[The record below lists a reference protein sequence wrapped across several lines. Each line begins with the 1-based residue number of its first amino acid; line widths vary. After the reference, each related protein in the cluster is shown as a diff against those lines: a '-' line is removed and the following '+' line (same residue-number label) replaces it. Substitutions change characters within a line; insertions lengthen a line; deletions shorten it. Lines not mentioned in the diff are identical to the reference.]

1 MWAKTVHSKAQDRVY
16 WTKTRKTKTQI
27 LKLIGNPGIFI
38 KDEKNTSDTCLGVGG
53 YDKMSLQSAYSEP
66 ASQVE
71 SQHALVLALS
81 TQCHILLQ
89 TSRLKRSQS
98 LHRLSH
104 QAMLQTGGDRNH
116 SSSLSKPADWC
127 AQPPVPKQGHIERV
141 QQDGGASRFSVTRML

>member
-71 SQHALVLALS
+71 S
-81 TQCHILLQ
+81 
-89 TSRLKRSQS
+89 
-98 LHRLSH
+98 
-104 QAMLQTGGDRNH
+104 
-116 SSSLSKPADWC
+116 
-127 AQPPVPKQGHIERV
+127 
-141 QQDGGASRFSVTRML
+141 